1 MLPTSKSLLMDIGLE
16 TGVSAELGRPG
27 LLWWPDT
34 MITMN
39 RDNDE
44 NDDFEN
50 FERSM
55 ILKVL

>member
-1 MLPTSKSLLMDIGLE
+1 MDIGLE